1 MWIPPVIS
9 LCPGELEKA
18 RRAGD
23 SSEQR
28 DREERGK
35 RREEDTTVA
44 MSALKFCGKW

>member
-1 MWIPPVIS
+1 MARAGPNEAPPV
-9 LCPGELEKA
+9 
-18 RRAGD
+18 
-23 SSEQR
+23 EQR